1 MSNIG
6 TGPVVSFENVS
17 KQYGSLKAV
26 DGLSLDLRPG
36 ETVALLGPNGAGKST
51 SLDMLLALRK
61 PTSGRIRMFGSDPYH
76 AIKSGRVGAMLQ
88 SGGLMPEVTVREL
101 VSLVASL
108 HPRPVP
114 VDTTLKRAGID
125 SFAEQ
130 RVDKLSGGQTQRVRF
145 ALAIAGECELIV
157 LDEPTT
163 AMDVETRRLFW
174 ANMKAEVAE
183 GRTLLFAT
191 HYLEEAD
198 QAADR
203 ILVINKGRLLADGTP
218 AEIKERAGAKRMS
231 FRLERVDEPF
241 LLGLP
246 GLESLEIRHDV
257 VQIQTSDSDAT
268 LYAVLDAGYRPTE
281 IEVSS
286 LGLEQAFI
294 AITAEDDR
302 AGGPARVRGT
312 PPREP
317 REGDERPMS
326 GTSGTVALAKAEIIR
341 LRRNKRYLFFT
352 LALPIVLYLSLA
364 KTAVTEGGVPFK
376 IYYLFEMAS
385 LGAFS
390 GAFNNNAIRISQER
404 KDGWI
409 RQLRLTCLP
418 ANSYVVAKII
428 ATVALTAPQIAIM
441 MLLGR
446 FYGGIELPIW
456 QWTVIALAIW
466 LGTLIFA
473 ALAVAIGYWMNPNSV
488 QPVIMIIFLF
498 FSLFGGLWFP
508 VTGGLKTFAQGTPT
522 YRIVQIATDVT
533 KYGTV
538 SWTAVGVILI
548 WLAVF
553 VGLATFA
560 VRNAAEAI

>member
-1 MSNIG
+1 MRKYAKPTAGRVARSAHGKGNSDMSNSG

-17 KQYGSLKAV
+17 KQYGGLKAV
-26 DGLSLDLRPG
+26 DGLNLDLRPG

-51 SLDMLLALRK
+51 SLDMLLALKK

-108 HPRPVP
+108 HPRPLP
-114 VDTTLKRAGID
+114 VETTMKQAGID
-125 SFAEQ
+125 KFADQ

-246 GLESLEIRHDV
+246 GLESLEITARRGADPD
-257 VQIQTSDSDAT
+257 QGLRRDPLRGARRRRT
-268 LYAVLDAGYRPTE
+268 GRPRSRSPASA
-281 IEVSS
+281 SS
-286 LGLEQAFI
+286 RRSSRSHPK
-294 AITAEDDR
+294 TT
-302 AGGPARVRGT
+302 GPATRPPRPARD

-317 REGDERPMS
+317 PREEMS
-326 GTSGTVALAKAEIIR
+326 EQMSSTSGTLALGKAEIIR

-352 LALPIVLYLSLA
+352 LALPDRALPVARQDGGDRGRRPLQDLLPVRDGLA
-364 KTAVTEGGVPFK
+364 RRVQRGVQQQRDPHLPGAEGRLDQAAPPH
-376 IYYLFEMAS
+376 LPA
-385 LGAFS
+385 
-390 GAFNNNAIRISQER
+390 RQ
-404 KDGWI
+404 
-409 RQLRLTCLP
+409 QLRGRQDHRDRRADRAADRDHDAARPVLRRHP
-418 ANSYVVAKII
+418 AAD
-428 ATVALTAPQIAIM
+428 
-441 MLLGR
+441 LGVDGDR
-446 FYGGIELPIW
+446 ARRSGS
-456 QWTVIALAIW
+456 A
-466 LGTLIFA
+466 
-473 ALAVAIGYWMNPNSV
+473 
-488 QPVIMIIFLF
+488 
-498 FSLFGGLWFP
+498 
-508 VTGGLKTFAQGTPT
+508 
-522 YRIVQIATDVT
+522 R
-533 KYGTV
+533 
-538 SWTAVGVILI
+538 
-548 WLAVF
+548 
-553 VGLATFA
+553 
-560 VRNAAEAI
+560 

>member
-1 MSNIG
+1 MSNSG

-17 KQYGSLKAV
+17 KQYGGLKAV
-26 DGLSLDLRPG
+26 DGLNLDLRPG

-51 SLDMLLALRK
+51 SLDMLLALKK
-61 PTSGRIRMFGSDPYH
+61 PTAGRIRMFGSDPYH

-108 HPRPVP
+108 HPRPLP
-114 VDTTLKRAGID
+114 VETTMKQAGID
-125 SFAEQ
+125 KFADQ

-241 LLGLP
+241 LLNLP

-257 VQIQTSDSDAT
+257 VQIQTRDSDAT
-268 LYAVLDAGYRPTE
+268 LYAVLDAGVPAERDRGRQPRP
-281 IEVSS
+281 
-286 LGLEQAFI
+286 
-294 AITAEDDR
+294 R
-302 AGGPARVRGT
+302 AGLHRDHIGRRPGRRRARPGARD

-317 REGDERPMS
+317 LEGDERQMS
-326 GTSGTVALAKAEIIR
+326 STSGTLALGKAEIIR

-364 KTAVTEGGVPFK
+364 KTAVTEGGIPFK

-446 FYGGIELPIW
+446 FYGGIQLPIW
-456 QWTVIALAIW
+456 EWTVIALAIW

-508 VTGGLKTFAQGTPT
+508 VTGGLRTFAQGTPT
-522 YRIVQIATDVT
+522 YRIVQIATDVVT
-533 KYGTV
+533 HGTV
-538 SWTAVGVILI
+538 SWIP
-548 WLAVF
+548 
-553 VGLATFA
+553 
-560 VRNAAEAI
+560 